1 MSIKINQI
9 KVNKTAKI
17 LWIAGGVIVFLSLV
31 FTALAVNADNDVP
44 NNVNSSVTSTD
55 TGSDLSGV
63 VNAWNGSF
71 EPQIVASGQFDSSQ
85 PTMVNVT
92 SVGQAYWVNVLFS
105 DNKFLSFANQTESAG
120 MPSFFQITYS
130 TDTGSAYWSQEGLTS
145 NATMSTGDQIT
156 LN

>member
-9 KVNKTAKI
+9 KANKTAKI
-17 LWIAGGVIVFLSLV
+17 LWIAGGVLVFLALA
-31 FTALAVNADNDVP
+31 FAALAVNTDSSLPD
-44 NNVNSSVTSTD
+44 NVNSSVTSTD
-55 TGSDLSGV
+55 NTLPAAV
-63 VNAWNGSF
+63 TAWNSSF
-71 EPQIVASGQFDSSQ
+71 EPQILTSGQFDSSHVA
-85 PTMVNVT
+85 MVDVV

-105 DNKFLSFANQTESAG
+105 DNKFLSFANQTEPAG

-130 TDTGSAYWSQEGLTS
+130 TDSGSAYWSQEGLTS